1 MLKEGGDRG
10 SAGGVGGR
18 SLRTRNLLIVF
29 QLAASFM
36 LLIGAGLTLRSF
48 WELDRVD
55 PGFRPERI
63 TTAGVFLDW
72 NKYDTEEQ
80 AWGLYGDLLK
90 KIQAHPGV
98 VSAAV
103 GSTFP
108 LNDTQPWNNQLR
120 IEGREV
126 PEGQIEAPV
135 DLRIA
140 SAGYF
145 NTLGIPVLK
154 GRAFNDGDHADA
166 PPVAIVNQSVARRF
180 WGDRNPVGQKVS
192 LDRGE
197 SWREIV
203 GVVGDVKQYGL
214 ESKAAD
220 EVYRPMSQFAP
231 AGGSVLVRSDL
242 PPTVVE
248 KLVRDS
254 LRAIDPHQPVYDVR
268 TLEEVRAE
276 RLAPSR
282 LTTTLLGIFAVL
294 ALVITAAGIAGIL
307 AFSVSQRTHEIGI
320 RMALGAVPW
329 DVRLMILRQA
339 AILVIPG
346 LALGMIG
353 ALVLTRVLTSLL
365 FGVEPTDPATF
376 IAVSLLLLG
385 VAAVACFVPA
395 RRATEIHPMVALR
408 SL

>member
-1 MLKEGGDRG
+1 MLKEGGGRG
-10 SAGGVGGR
+10 STGGSGVK

-72 NKYDTEEQ
+72 NKYDSEER
-80 AWGLYGDLLK
+80 AWALFDALLK
-90 KIQAHPGV
+90 RIQAHPGA
-98 VSAAV
+98 VSVAV

-108 LNDTQPWNNQLR
+108 LNDSRPWNNELR

-126 PEGQIEAPV
+126 PAGRVEAPV
-135 DLRIA
+135 DLRLA
-140 SAGYF
+140 SARYF
-145 NTLGIPVLK
+145 STLGIPVLR
-154 GRAFNDGDHADA
+154 GRAFDESDHADA
-166 PPVAIVNQSVARRF
+166 PPVAIVNQSLARRF
-180 WGDRNPVGQKVS
+180 WGDRNPIGQRIS
-192 LDRGE
+192 LDAGE
-197 SWREIV
+197 SWPEIV
-203 GVVGDVKQYGL
+203 GIVGDVKQYGL
-214 ESKAAD
+214 ESQAAD
-220 EVYRPMSQFAP
+220 EIYRPFAQL
-231 AGGSVLVRSDL
+231 AETGGSVLVRSEL
-242 PPTVVE
+242 PPAVVE

-254 LRAIDPHQPVYDVR
+254 LRAIDPQQPVHDVR

-294 ALVITAAGIAGIL
+294 ALVVTAAGIAGIL

-320 RMALGAVPW
+320 RMALGAVPG

-339 AILVIPG
+339 AMLVIPG
-346 LALGMIG
+346 LALGMVG

-408 SL
+408 SI